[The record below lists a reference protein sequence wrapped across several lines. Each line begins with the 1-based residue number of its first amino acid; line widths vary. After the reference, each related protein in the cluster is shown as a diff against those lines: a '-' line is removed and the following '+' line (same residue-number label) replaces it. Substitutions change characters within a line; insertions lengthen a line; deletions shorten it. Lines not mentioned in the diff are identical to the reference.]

1 MSLSAL
7 SAFPPSRR
15 TLVIV
20 RRIMLPP
27 RGHFILLVDIVETI
41 PNRFEPLPL
50 PLAAIFVWSII
61 CEAFSQ
67 TIFTSSHLSV
77 ASTSWASTSG
87 MGVARA
93 CLLSA
98 CKSARRTR
106 GFCGNL
112 CEIAGTLL
120 HPPLMQAL
128 YPILQHFITRQP
140 PRNIRHLPFH
150 CLLCSLISN
159 NILHI
164 IILSSKILL
173 GAGLSKHFLLNSN
186 TYSHV
191 TGTR

>member
-1 MSLSAL
+1 
-7 SAFPPSRR
+7 
-15 TLVIV
+15 
-20 RRIMLPP
+20 MLPP
-27 RGHFILLVDIVETI
+27 RGQFILLVDIVETI
-41 PNRFEPLPL
+41 IPNRFEPPPL

-61 CEAFSQ
+61 CEAFSP
-67 TIFTSSHLSV
+67 TIFACSHLSV

-120 HPPLMQAL
+120 HLPLMQAL
-128 YPILQHFITRQP
+128 YPILQHLINWIP
-140 PRNIRHLPFH
+140 PPGIFVICHFTA
-150 CLLCSLISN
+150 CY
-159 NILHI
+159 

-173 GAGLSKHFLLNSN
+173 GAGVSKRFLLNSN